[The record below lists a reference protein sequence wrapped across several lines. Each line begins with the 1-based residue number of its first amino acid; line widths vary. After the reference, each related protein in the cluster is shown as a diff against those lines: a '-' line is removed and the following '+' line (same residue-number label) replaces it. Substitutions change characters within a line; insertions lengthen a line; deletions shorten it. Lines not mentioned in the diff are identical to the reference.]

1 MPTTNRGKV
10 QLPESGII
18 IRRSGKYR
26 YVYKVIKT
34 FRTKSGQPTNE
45 RKPIGK
51 LDIES
56 GLLIPNATYW
66 ELYSDANVPESFPTY
81 DNVRSIGATFLIAS
95 VLKALDVTRILNAVF
110 EAKKVRGIL
119 TAAIYMVCRGNIFER
134 IIDWCE
140 GYTLSET
147 PLNSATSTALFGSI
161 DYNERMSFF
170 KEWVSAQSNKESLA
184 YDVTSFSTYATSIN
198 DAEWGYNRD
207 KEDLPQINLGCY
219 LGQESRL
226 PLFYVTYPGS
236 ITDKTHLPYMMA
248 YNKEL
253 GIEGVCFIM
262 DRGFCKTDNI
272 KYMHSTQ
279 KTYVC
284 GAELGHKASSAAH
297 RNVRDDIISMR
308 NAISQGVYSRSI
320 HSRFYGVTTTLHIY
334 FDPNSVERQRQDL
347 YRTIAIEDEQLSKL
361 EHLSKKDAKHY
372 RNYFSIELAENG
384 TFKYERNYDKI
395 DDIVKSCGFFGILT
409 NTNSSSEDVLS
420 AYRRKDVIEKGFD
433 ELKNHID
440 MKRLRTHNTTTT
452 DGKMFCAFI
461 ALIAVSKMANML
473 TLFMKSKS
481 MSKDGLISELEKIKV
496 VTMSDG
502 TRLMNP
508 ITKTQRTIFEA
519 CNLSEDDLKAYVNGI

>member
-1 MPTTNRGKV
+1 MTTTNRGKV
-10 QLPESGII
+10 PLPDSGII
-18 IRRSGKYR
+18 VRRSGKYS

-34 FRTKSGQPTNE
+34 FRTESGQPTNE
-45 RKPIGK
+45 RKLIGK
-51 LDIES
+51 LDAES
-56 GLLIPNATYW
+56 GLLIPNAKYW
-66 ELYSDANVPESFPTY
+66 ELYSDASVPESFPTY
-81 DNVRSIGATFLIAS
+81 DNVRSVGATFLAS
-95 VLKALDVTRILNAVF
+95 RILEALGVIKILDGVF
-110 EAKKVRGIL
+110 GAKKARIIL

-134 IIDWCE
+134 ILDWCE

-147 PLNSATSTALFGSI
+147 PLNSTTSTALIGSI

-170 KEWVSAQSNKESLA
+170 KEWVSTQPNNESLA
-184 YDVTSFSTYATSIN
+184 YDVTSFSTYATGIN

-248 YNKEL
+248 YNEDL
-253 GIEGVCFIM
+253 GIKDVCFIM

-272 KYMHSTQ
+272 EYMHSTK
-279 KTYVC
+279 KTYIC
-284 GAELGHKASSAAH
+284 GAELRHKALSVAH
-297 RNVRDDIISMR
+297 RKVRDDIISMR

-320 HSRFYGVTTTLHIY
+320 RSRFYGVTTTLHIY
-334 FDPNSVERQRQDL
+334 FDPNAVEKQRQDL
-347 YRTIAIEDEQLSKL
+347 YRTIAIENEQLSKL
-361 EHLSKKDAKHY
+361 EHLTKKDAKRY
-372 RNYFSIELAENG
+372 RNHFDIELAENG

-395 DDIVKSCGFFGILT
+395 DDIARNCGFFGILA

-440 MKRLRTHNTTTT
+440 MKRMRTHNTATT

-461 ALIAVSKMANML
+461 ALIVVSKMANML
-473 TLFMKSKS
+473 SSFMKTKS
-481 MSKDGLISELEKIKV
+481 MSKDGLE
-496 VTMSDG
+496 
-502 TRLMNP
+502 P
-508 ITKTQRTIFEA
+508 IQQ
-519 CNLSEDDLKAYVNGI
+519 